1 MRTIPSQCPI
11 CGGELAVTR
20 LHCRDC
26 DTSIEGRFA
35 TGGAFA
41 ALSAEQMRF
50 VEAFVR
56 CEGKFSRLE
65 QEFGLSYPTLRNRLH
80 EIIRAMGYEP
90 GEGETGVSD
99 EMRRQILEDLDA
111 GKITYEEALQRLEGK
126 EP

>member
-11 CGGELAVTR
+11 CGGELAVIR

-35 TGGAFA
+35 TAGAFA
-41 ALSAEQMRF
+41 ALNAEQMRF
-50 VEAFVR
+50 VETFVR
-56 CEGKFSRLE
+56 CEGKLSRLE

-80 EIIRAMGYEP
+80 EIIRLMGYEP
-90 GEGETGVSD
+90 GDGETGVSD
-99 EMRRQILEDLDA
+99 EERRQILEDLDA

-126 EP
+126 EA